1 MHERTVLVLI
11 FEFFIINSII
21 RYKSQ
26 KIYYT
31 VYYRTQFQIPCF
43 CDILFPMAQI
53 IPVASGKGGVGKS
66 LLSAN
71 LAIALGQQ
79 GKTVVLVD
87 LDLGASNLH
96 LVIGLRPGTASLG
109 SWFTE
114 KSEFKDII
122 QPTDY
127 QNVSFIAGDSQIPDL
142 TSLKYS
148 QKVKLMRNLK
158 NINADYVIL
167 DLGAGTHQFILD
179 MFLLSPQGIIVSAPA
194 VTATLNGYLFLKNAC
209 FRLLYTTFKRG
220 TPGRNYID
228 QIKKDPKAM
237 QKLYIPQLVQ
247 QLSQVDPETTQLF
260 VNRMNQ
266 FRPRLVMNMVE
277 DPKDADRA
285 SRIKT
290 SCNQYLGLEI
300 EYLGIMFR
308 DMLQDKALASQLP
321 VVVYKPQS
329 VLGQG
334 IYRIAD
340 KVIAAQPRQFDTVF
354 DAETINGDHF
364 NDVEEEASEDYNFK
378 LSGIDDLVSG
388 GSLTPGEMAEMIK
401 AQTYELTQLKKE
413 NQLLR
418 SKLLQASQQG
428 FKV

>member
-1 MHERTVLVLI
+1 
-11 FEFFIINSII
+11 
-21 RYKSQ
+21 
-26 KIYYT
+26 
-31 VYYRTQFQIPCF
+31 
-43 CDILFPMAQI
+43 MAVI

-79 GKTVVLVD
+79 GKRVVLAD

-96 LVIGLRPGTASLG
+96 LVIGQRPGNASLG

-114 KSEFKDII
+114 KSDFKDII

-148 QKVKLMRNLK
+148 QKVRLIKNLK
-158 NINADYVIL
+158 SINTDYLIL

-194 VTATLNGYLFLKNAC
+194 VTATLNGYLFLKNAVY
-209 FRLLYTTFKRG
+209 RLLYTTFKRG
-220 TPGRNYID
+220 TAGREYLDNLR
-228 QIKKDPKAM
+228 KNSSSM

-247 QLSQVDPETTQLF
+247 ELLQIDPVNTQIF
-260 VNRMNQ
+260 ANRMNQ
-266 FRPRLVMNMVE
+266 FRPRLVMNLIE

-285 SRIKT
+285 YRIKN

-300 EYLGIMFR
+300 EYLGLMFR

-329 VLGQG
+329 VLGQA

-340 KVIAAQPRQFDTVF
+340 KVISTPAHQFDAGFSPESSTDNF
-354 DAETINGDHF
+354 QSA
-364 NDVEEEASEDYNFK
+364 EEEASNDFNVRI
-378 LSGIDDLVSG
+378 SGIEDLVAG
-388 GSLTPGEMAEMIK
+388 GGLSSSEVAEMIRS
-401 AQTYELTQLKKE
+401 QNYEITQLRKE
-413 NQLLR
+413 NQLLK
-418 SKLLQASQQG
+418 SKLVKAASLG
-428 FKV
+428 FKI